1 MKFGHK
7 IGIALF
13 QLMTV
18 LTLACVNT
26 VAATA
31 QQASQP
37 SPIGDWRLAAIYD
50 KFEDGH
56 LRSTWGDK
64 PQGLLQVSVGGF
76 MSLQVFGGDR
86 PKSET
91 VPTDPVGPVRCSYGT
106 YTLDLADKTLKFV
119 VQQDTYP
126 QFIGVT
132 RNLKIEELTPTTLK
146 FSVAPIH
153 DPKGG
158 DFTPHLE
165 FERLR

>member
-1 MKFGHK
+1 MNFSYKK
-7 IGIALF
+7 MRVLQLLTALA
-13 QLMTV
+13 
-18 LTLACVNT
+18 LACVNS
-26 VAATA
+26 VAASA

-37 SPIGDWRLAAIYD
+37 SPIGDWKLTAIYD
-50 KFEDGH
+50 KFEDGR
-56 LRSTWGDK
+56 LRNTWGDK
-64 PQGLLQVSVGGF
+64 PQGLLQVSAGGF
-76 MSLQVFGGDR
+76 ISLQVFGGDR

-106 YTLDLADKTLKFV
+106 YTLNLADKTLKFV

-132 RNLKIEELTPTTLK
+132 RNLKIEELTSTTLK

-165 FERLR
+165 FQRLQ

>member
-1 MKFGHK
+1 MDLSHRK
-7 IGIALF
+7 IRPLRSLTALM
-13 QLMTV
+13 LS
-18 LTLACVNT
+18 CVT
-26 VAATA
+26 SAAA
-31 QQASQP
+31 SGQQATQP
-37 SPIGDWRLAAIYD
+37 SPIGDWKLTAIYD

-56 LRSTWGDK
+56 LRNTWGDG
-64 PQGLLQVSVGGF
+64 PQGLLQVSAGGF
-76 MSLQVFGGDR
+76 VSLQVFGRDR

-91 VPTDPVGPVRCSYGT
+91 VPTVPVGPVRCSYGT

-165 FERLR
+165 FQRLQ

>member
-7 IGIALF
+7 IGMALL
-13 QLMTV
+13 QLMTA

-31 QQASQP
+31 QEASQS
-37 SPIGDWRLAAIYD
+37 SPVGDWKLKAIYD

-56 LRSTWGDK
+56 LRNTWGDK
-64 PQGLLQVSVGGF
+64 PQGLLQISAGGF
-76 MSLQVFGGDR
+76 ISLQVFGGDR

-106 YTLDLADKTLKFV
+106 YTLDMASKALKFV

-165 FERLR
+165 FERLQ

>member
-1 MKFGHK
+1 MKSK
-7 IGIALF
+7 NAVALA
-13 QLMTV
+13 V
-18 LTLACVNT
+18 LVTALALACVNCG
-26 VAATA
+26 AAPA
-31 QQASQP
+31 QQASQL
-37 SPIGDWRLAAIYD
+37 SPFGDWKLTAIYD

-64 PQGLLQVSVGGF
+64 PQGLLQLSAGGF
-76 MSLQVFGGDR
+76 ISLQVMGGDR
-86 PKSET
+86 PRKSET

-106 YTLDLADKTLKFV
+106 YILDMTGKMLRFV